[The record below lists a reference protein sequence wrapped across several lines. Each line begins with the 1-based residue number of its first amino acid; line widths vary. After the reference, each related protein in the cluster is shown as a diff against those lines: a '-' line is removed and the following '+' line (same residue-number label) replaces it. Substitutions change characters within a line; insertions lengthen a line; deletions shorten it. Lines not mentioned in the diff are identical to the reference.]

1 MSRLEYSEAMS
12 LRHGLLGLLAERPGS
27 GWDLLK
33 RFESTLAFVWPA
45 TQSQLYT
52 ELNRMADERLVEVT
66 ATGAR
71 NRKEYAITPA
81 GREELRHWITDVTP
95 ERNRR
100 NDAVL
105 RVFFLGAVD
114 PDEAL
119 AYLEREAAAYKS
131 FHDLLE
137 QVKTS
142 TSWDRNGSDRYGRI
156 ALENGL
162 RALAAYEDW
171 ARWAIDELTSAKPQN
186 RRRESNSA

>member
-1 MSRLEYSEAMS
+1 MS

-33 RFESTLAFVWPA
+33 RFDSKLAFVWPA

-52 ELNRMADERLVEVT
+52 ELNRMADDALVEVT

-71 NRKEYAITPA
+71 GRKEYAITDT
-81 GREELRHWITDVTP
+81 GREELHHWITDVVP

-105 RVFFLGAVD
+105 RVFFLWSVA
-114 PDEAL
+114 PAEAR
-119 AYLEREAAAYKS
+119 AYLEREADAYKS
-131 FHDLLE
+131 YRDMLE
-137 QVKTS
+137 QVEASAT
-142 TSWDRNGSDRYGRI
+142 WDETEFDRCGRV

-171 ARWAIDELTSAKPQN
+171 ARWAISYLDEKRSSAPRRPSKPAA
-186 RRRESNSA
+186 RR

>member
-1 MSRLEYSEAMS
+1 MS
-12 LRHGLLGLLAERPGS
+12 LRHGLLGLLADHPGS

-52 ELNRMADERLVEVT
+52 ELNRMASDGLVEVT
-66 ATGAR
+66 AEGAR
-71 NRKEYAITPA
+71 NRKEYAITDT
-81 GREELRHWITDVTP
+81 GRAELHHWITDVTP

-105 RVFFLGAVD
+105 RVFFLWSVD
-114 PDEAL
+114 PAEARS
-119 AYLEREAAAYKS
+119 YLEREATAYQN

-137 QVKTS
+137 QVRDAS
-142 TSWDRNGSDRYGRI
+142 SWDANDLDRFGRI

-171 ARWAIDELTSAKPQN
+171 ARWAIAQLDDDRPARRSRSRN
-186 RRRESNSA
+186 RG